1 VLQNQQL
8 KEANVKGPAK
18 TVALLLSKPAG
29 LEKGNI
35 QHQKAQSER
44 SFDFDKRYNAN
55 DLLKGAVNMKKSSP
69 KLEVESEKR
78 KVESLQTGGKRKY
91 TPICYI
97 LEDISPPQATVL
109 QSASVSMGVQR
120 HDRTVKP
127 AEGITL
133 IPTPQS
139 E

>member
-1 VLQNQQL
+1 M
-8 KEANVKGPAK
+8 
-18 TVALLLSKPAG
+18 ALLLSKPDD
-29 LEKGNI
+29 LEKENI
-35 QHQKAQSER
+35 QHQNAQS
-44 SFDFDKRYNAN
+44 DFDTCYKAN